1 MKTMKNKYIGSNF
14 DDFLAE
20 EALLVDA
27 TATALKRVIAWQ
39 IEQEMKLQKLTKTAM
54 ATNMHTSRA
63 ALNRLLDGTDTS
75 LTLTT
80 LASAAAALGKR
91 VRVELSA
98 TPMAQQK
105 PTPTKQPPA
114 ASKAS
119 AMRSAKP
126 RAWTITPTTTSKKSP
141 TALPSIP
148 RPM

>member
-91 VRVELSA
+91 VRVELSV
-98 TPMAQQK
+98 
-105 PTPTKQPPA
+105 
-114 ASKAS
+114 
-119 AMRSAKP
+119 
-126 RAWTITPTTTSKKSP
+126 
-141 TALPSIP
+141 
-148 RPM
+148 